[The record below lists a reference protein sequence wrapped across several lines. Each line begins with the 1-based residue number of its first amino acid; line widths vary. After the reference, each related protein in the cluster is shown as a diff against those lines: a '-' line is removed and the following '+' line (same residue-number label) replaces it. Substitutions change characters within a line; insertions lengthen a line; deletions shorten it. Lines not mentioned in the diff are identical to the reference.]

1 MSARSSSMKI
11 LALLIIVIVVA
22 AVGAYV
28 YLNRPSGPSG
38 TTTTTTGTQLIL
50 RVITRHDSSI
60 TNVAHD
66 KFMASDIAKRFGI
79 TDIIF
84 VNVPADLWRD
94 SINGYQA
101 RGQPI
106 DVAWGGGPTLF
117 DELIASGQ
125 AAPITSAETLQ
136 VVSQISDSIGGAPMK
151 RYSSD
156 GKIVWVA
163 AAISSFGF
171 IINNPILQQYSLP
184 EPHTWEDLANVQMA
198 KTLPRP
204 AVSYA
209 SPSLS
214 TSHTRIYEIIL
225 QKFGWDQGWSIL
237 ARLAANG
244 RSYPGSVEALT
255 AVQSGE
261 TPIGI
266 AIDFYGYSSEL
277 QFPQTKYVL
286 PFNESIVNGDPIA
299 LVKTTAHP
307 DAAQSFIEWVLSPDG
322 QKVWLAP
329 SISRLPVDP
338 AVFRTPEGMAR
349 KDLYNDF
356 NKTLKNIGIPFDD
369 SLALKYEYAM
379 RIYFDAVF
387 GDLHDEL
394 VSTWSKLASAYNA
407 GKLKQADFDRLASE
421 LGKPLSWQSG
431 SSTTTFTQD
440 YAASINESL
449 KNSATASQFAQLW
462 RNAARDRYQA
472 IVNQIPP

>member
-1 MSARSSSMKI
+1 MKI
-11 LALLIIVIVVA
+11 LAVLIVVIVLA
-22 AVGAYV
+22 AIGAYV
-28 YLNRPSGPSG
+28 YLNRPAGSAGV
-38 TTTTTTGTQLIL
+38 TTTTTGQQLIL

-60 TNVAHD
+60 TNIAHD

-79 TDIIF
+79 TDVIF
-84 VNVPADLWRD
+84 INVPADLWRD

-125 AAPITSAETLQ
+125 AEPITSAETLQ

-151 RYSSD
+151 RLSSD
-156 GKIVWVA
+156 GKIMWVA

-171 IINNPILQQYSLP
+171 IINEPILQQYGLA
-184 EPHTWEDLANVQMA
+184 EPQTWEDLAGVQMA

-214 TSHTRIYEIIL
+214 TSHTRIYEIVL
-225 QKFGWDQGWSIL
+225 QKFGWDEGWSIL

-244 RSYPGSVEALT
+244 RAYPGSVEALT

-261 TPIGI
+261 TPVGI

-299 LVKTTAHP
+299 LVKTSAYP
-307 DAAQSFIEWVLSPDG
+307 EAAQAFIEWVLSPDG
-322 QKVWLAP
+322 QQVWLAP
-329 SISRLPVDP
+329 TISRLPVDP
-338 AVFRTPEGMAR
+338 AVFNTAEGMAR
-349 KDLYNDF
+349 EDLYTDF
-356 NKTLKNIGIPFDD
+356 NKTIKNIGIPFDD
-369 SLALKYEYAM
+369 NLALKYEYAM

-394 VSTWSKLASAYNA
+394 VSTWTKMVNAHNA
-407 GKLKQADFDRLASE
+407 GKLGQAEFDKLAFE
-421 LGKPLSWQSG
+421 LGKPLSWRSG
-431 SSTTTFTQD
+431 SSTMTFSQD
-440 YAASINESL
+440 YAISINESL
-449 KNSATASQFAQLW
+449 KDSATASQFAQLW

-472 IVNQIPP
+472 IANQIPA